1 MATLLFVRH
10 LIFDLDST
18 GTRFNHFLGEQVGCF
33 LITKTGID
41 VGNDGNHM
49 RLEIIDLVDNRSF
62 LNVVAVRSCRVELTE
77 KTTHLARISLT

>member
-41 VGNDGNHM
+41 VGNDGNHV
-49 RLEIIDLVDNRSF
+49 RLEIIDLVDDRSF
-62 LNVVAVRSCRVELTE
+62 LNVVVVRPCRIELTE